1 MANKKKDETCCPAS
15 ENTNSCRVESLISVD
30 EKGQMV
36 LPKDVRD
43 RIGLAPGGKLALVS
57 WEKDGRICCLTLFP
71 ADALAD
77 QVRGLLE
84 PILKMGG
91 NS

>member
-1 MANKKKDETCCPAS
+1 MAKKKKEETCCPGS
-15 ENTNSCRVESLISVD
+15 ENTNCCRIESLISVD

-36 LPKDVRD
+36 LPKDVRE
-43 RIGLAPGGKLALVS
+43 RIGLVPGGKLALVS
-57 WEKDGRICCLTLFP
+57 WEKDGRICCLALFR

-77 QVRGLLE
+77 QVRGFLE
-84 PILKMGG
+84 PIMKMSR

>member
-1 MANKKKDETCCPAS
+1 MAKKKKEETCCPGS
-15 ENTNSCRVESLISVD
+15 ENTNCCRIESLISVD

-36 LPKDVRD
+36 LPKDVRE

-57 WEKDGRICCLTLFP
+57 WEKGGRIYCLALFR

-84 PILKMGG
+84 PIMKMSG